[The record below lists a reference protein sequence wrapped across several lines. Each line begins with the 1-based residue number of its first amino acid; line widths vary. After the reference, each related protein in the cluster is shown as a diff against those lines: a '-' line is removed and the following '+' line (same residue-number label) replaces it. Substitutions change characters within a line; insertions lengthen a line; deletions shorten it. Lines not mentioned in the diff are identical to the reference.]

1 MPGAPATG
9 IDRTPALPDA
19 SLPMPFHQLELHVQ
33 QLAAVNDIETLT
45 TSLSAKTWQ
54 KITLLGRA
62 G

>member
-1 MPGAPATG
+1 
-9 IDRTPALPDA
+9 
-19 SLPMPFHQLELHVQ
+19 MPFHLLELHVQ